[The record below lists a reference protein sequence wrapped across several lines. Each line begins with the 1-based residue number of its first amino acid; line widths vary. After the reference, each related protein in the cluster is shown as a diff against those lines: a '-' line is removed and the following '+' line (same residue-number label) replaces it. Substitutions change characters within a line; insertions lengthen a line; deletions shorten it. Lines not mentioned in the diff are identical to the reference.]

1 MTNRQ
6 GEPLP
11 ALIDC
16 RGIMEELGVK
26 RTAAEAIMRKL
37 PKIKIDDCRKVFV
50 RRADVERYLEER
62 QVAA

>member
-1 MTNRQ
+1 
-6 GEPLP
+6 
-11 ALIDC
+11 
-16 RGIMEELGVK
+16 MEELGVK